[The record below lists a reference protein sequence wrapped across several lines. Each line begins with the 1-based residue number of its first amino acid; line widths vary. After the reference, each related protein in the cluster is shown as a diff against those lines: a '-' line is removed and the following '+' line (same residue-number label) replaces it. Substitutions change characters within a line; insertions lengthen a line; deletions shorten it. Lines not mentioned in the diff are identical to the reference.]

1 MPTARSYLKDFSPKS
16 QDAVALQQIKE
27 RGALPMIDRG
37 DIWSGKSTVAAISGL
52 HCRALVVV
60 SSSIRLTAW
69 LRQIQRS
76 GRNGQRDWC
85 MSRVTAIISALV
97 ICIIVCLS
105 WAVNYYR
112 DNAIT
117 YKAQRDKMPEN
128 WSWRT
133 RQLLTCRCV
142 SVMLLRSMQKY
153 TKELADAKAEND
165 ALRDDVAAGRRRLHI
180 KAVCQL
186 CVKQLLP
193 PAWIMQPPDWQTP
206 LNGIISPS
214 ERGWSL
220 CKQLEGTQKYINEQ
234 CR

>member
-1 MPTARSYLKDFSPKS
+1 MDAYRKQLGLKDFSPKS

-37 DIWSGKSTVAAISGL
+37 DIRQAIDRCSNIWASLPG
-52 HCRALVVV
+52 AGYGQF
-60 SSSIRLTAW
+60 SIRLTAW
-69 LRQIQRS
+69 LQNSRS

-105 WAVNYYR
+105 WAVNHYR

-117 YKAQRDKMPEN
+117 YKAQRDKNARELKLANAAITDMQM
-128 WSWRT
+128 
-133 RQLLTCRCV
+133 RQRDVAALDA
-142 SVMLLRSMQKY
+142 KY

-180 KAVCQL
+180 KAVCQS
-186 CVKQLLP
+186 VREATTASGVDNAASP
-193 PAWIMQPPDWQTP
+193 TGRHRWT
-206 LNGIISPS
+206 GIISPS
-214 ERGWSL
+214 GEADHYAKTTGRNP
-220 CKQLEGTQKYINEQ
+220 EVY
-234 CR
+234 

>member
-1 MPTARSYLKDFSPKS
+1 
-16 QDAVALQQIKE
+16 
-27 RGALPMIDRG
+27 MIDRG
-37 DIWSGKSTVAAISGL
+37 DIRQAIDRCSNIWASLPGAGYGQFE
-52 HCRALVVV
+52 H
-60 SSSIRLTAW
+60 S
-69 LRQIQRS
+69 RQPDCKIQRS

-105 WAVNYYR
+105 WAVNHYR

-117 YKAQRDKMPEN
+117 LKPSATKMPEN

-133 RQLLTCRCV
+133 RQLLTCQRDV
-142 SVMLLRSMQKY
+142 AALDAKY

-180 KAVCQL
+180 KAVCQS
-186 CVKQLLP
+186 VRE
-193 PAWIMQPPDWQTP
+193 ATTASGVDNAASPDWQTP

-220 CKQLEGTQKYINEQ
+220 CKNNWKEPRSILMSSADRVAHIDGQLMQLLGIIHTRFQRSINA
-234 CR
+234 